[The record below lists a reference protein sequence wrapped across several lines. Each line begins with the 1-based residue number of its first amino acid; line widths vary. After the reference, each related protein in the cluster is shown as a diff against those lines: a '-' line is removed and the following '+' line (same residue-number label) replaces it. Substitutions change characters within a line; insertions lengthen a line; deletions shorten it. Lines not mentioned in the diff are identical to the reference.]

1 MQIYLVGGAVRDQ
14 LLGLK
19 GADKDW
25 VVVGSSPEAM
35 VAQGFIP
42 VGKSFPVFLHP
53 VTKEEYALARTEKK
67 QGHGYHGFVFYTGP
81 EVTLEEDLKRRDVT
95 INAIAQDKMGK
106 LIDPYG
112 GQEDLKRG
120 LLRHVSEA
128 FCEDPLRVVRL
139 ARFVARFGFEVAP
152 ETQIIARKM
161 VEEGELSY
169 LAKERVVQELEK
181 ALAGRFV
188 VQMLSFL
195 LKVGFFSALYPPL
208 HQSFSEKKTYWQ
220 PCFAE
225 DSFSKLSVLE
235 KTALIMS
242 LLPCEEKRA
251 FVDQW
256 VLTKKGKA
264 YLNTFITLEALL
276 VEKSDLTVDLLDT
289 ILQKGGALKDEIR
302 FFSLLKVLKQG
313 QQARK
318 ILVFPEQEFWHRAIA
333 ALKSINGQTVLK
345 GIEGKKAGEK
355 LQQARRAVLKT
366 LNP

>member
-139 ARFVARFGFEVAP
+139 ARFVARFGFEVTRNSPRQA
-152 ETQIIARKM
+152 
-161 VEEGELSY
+161 
-169 LAKERVVQELEK
+169 
-181 ALAGRFV
+181 
-188 VQMLSFL
+188 
-195 LKVGFFSALYPPL
+195 
-208 HQSFSEKKTYWQ
+208 
-220 PCFAE
+220 
-225 DSFSKLSVLE
+225 D
-235 KTALIMS
+235 LIM
-242 LLPCEEKRA
+242 CA
-251 FVDQW
+251 G
-256 VLTKKGKA
+256 T
-264 YLNTFITLEALL
+264 ITNKMAP
-276 VEKSDLTVDLLDT
+276 
-289 ILQKGGALKDEIR
+289 ALKR
-302 FFSLLKVLKQG
+302 CVW
-313 QQARK
+313 
-318 ILVFPEQEFWHRAIA
+318 PCA
-333 ALKSINGQTVLK
+333 AT
-345 GIEGKKAGEK
+345 
-355 LQQARRAVLKT
+355 
-366 LNP
+366 